1 MSVCQTALNV
11 PVWSVATRSHI
22 LKLQFNAPNSVS
34 VGALLQTSL
43 GHWGSLQC
51 FPDLDFRGV
60 LLLREA
66 RGGEEAKK
74 GKEGEG
80 TKRGR
85 EGKGGRPF
93 PLPPP
98 SQFATLLGQVSPSR
112 HPGLWVT

>member
-1 MSVCQTALNV
+1 LGLCSRPHWATGGAYSASQT
-11 PVWSVATRSHI
+11 PY
-22 LKLQFNAPNSVS
+22 
-34 VGALLQTSL
+34 
-43 GHWGSLQC
+43 
-51 FPDLDFRGV
+51 LDFRGV

-74 GKEGEG
+74 GKGGEG

-112 HPGLWVT
+112 RRGLWVT